1 MKNPASQGEDR
12 ALLPGQPQSSPWPPE
27 MCKSVIE
34 SSPWPMFVLDC
45 ELHTVIEANDAAVA
59 KYGFSREVILERGI
73 QEIIPPEYQKD
84 LFRMLDDGL
93 AGPIREYVSEHW
105 LSDGTRVPVE
115 IISFPLLWNGRPA
128 RFSMIRDA
136 IQGISPNA
144 ARRRE
149 PDVEP
154 ALASV
159 PAAAAHDFNNLLT
172 VILAVAEQM
181 QEGQGDPEQQASLL
195 ARIVHSAQELA
206 HRRLAQDNRL
216 QSHRLQIQLNHVLRE
231 QEEMLAAVLGK
242 EIHLEMDLDNSLWPV
257 FAEASPWREAILNLA
272 MNARDAMPNGGQ
284 FYLSTSRATFDSD
297 DKELNLPRGRYAHL
311 VVRDTGIGMS
321 AETQQQAFEPYYST
335 KSRTKNSGLGL
346 SSVQQVVKQ
355 CSGGIRLTS
364 APGEGTR
371 FDIFIP
377 AQENIQTVAPENN
390 SHGGFILLVEDN
402 DELRMLIRDFLTLR
416 GYDVLACAGAEV
428 ALGQAASL
436 HRSLDLIISDV
447 LLPGLSGEQLVEH
460 LQRQHPQARVIF
472 MSGDKN
478 VLSLNSAPD
487 STAGTA
493 AESTISLQKPFSLQ
507 QLAAAVTHLLSGTR
521 SGPA

>member
-1 MKNPASQGEDR
+1 
-12 ALLPGQPQSSPWPPE
+12 

-93 AGPIREYVSEHW
+93 AGPIREYLSEHW
-105 LSDGTRVPVE
+105 LADGTRVPVE
-115 IISFPLLWNGRPA
+115 IISFPLLWNGRPT

-159 PAAAAHDFNNLLT
+159 PGAAAHDFNNLLT

-242 EIHLEMDLDNSLWPV
+242 EIHLEMDLDTPSGRS
-257 FAEASPWREAILNLA
+257 SPK
-272 MNARDAMPNGGQ
+272 P
-284 FYLSTSRATFDSD
+284 
-297 DKELNLPRGRYAHL
+297 
-311 VVRDTGIGMS
+311 
-321 AETQQQAFEPYYST
+321 
-335 KSRTKNSGLGL
+335 
-346 SSVQQVVKQ
+346 
-355 CSGGIRLTS
+355 
-364 APGEGTR
+364 
-371 FDIFIP
+371 
-377 AQENIQTVAPENN
+377 
-390 SHGGFILLVEDN
+390 
-402 DELRMLIRDFLTLR
+402 
-416 GYDVLACAGAEV
+416 
-428 ALGQAASL
+428 
-436 HRSLDLIISDV
+436 
-447 LLPGLSGEQLVEH
+447 LPG
-460 LQRQHPQARVIF
+460 A
-472 MSGDKN
+472 
-478 VLSLNSAPD
+478 
-487 STAGTA
+487 
-493 AESTISLQKPFSLQ
+493 KPF
-507 QLAAAVTHLLSGTR
+507 
-521 SGPA
+521 

>member
-1 MKNPASQGEDR
+1 
-12 ALLPGQPQSSPWPPE
+12 
-27 MCKSVIE
+27 MCKNVIE

-45 ELHTVIEANDAAVA
+45 ELHTVVEANDAAVA
-59 KYGFSREVILERGI
+59 KYGFSHEILLARGI
-73 QEIIPPEYQKD
+73 QEVIPPEFQRD
-84 LFRMLDDGL
+84 LISMLDDGL
-93 AGPIREYVSEHW
+93 AGPIREYLSEHQ
-105 LSDGTRVPVE
+105 LADGTRVQVE
-115 IISFPLLWNGRPA
+115 ILSFPLLWNGRPS

-136 IQGISPNA
+136 ISNATQDA
-144 ARRRE
+144 ARLRE
-149 PDVEP
+149 QNAQPDG
-154 ALASV
+154 ASV

-206 HRRLAQDNRL
+206 HRRLAQDCRL

-364 APGEGTR
+364 APGKGTR

-377 AQENIQTVAPENN
+377 AQENIHVAAPE
-390 SHGGFILLVEDN
+390 SSTPGALILLVEDN
-402 DELRMLIRDFLTLR
+402 NQLRMLIRDFLSLR

-447 LLPGLSGEQLVEH
+447 ILPGLSGEQLVEH
-460 LQRQHPQARVIF
+460 LQRQHPHARVIF
-472 MSGDKN
+472 MSGDEN
-478 VLSLNSAPD
+478 VLSSASD
-487 STAGTA
+487 SPASDTTPENA
-493 AESTISLQKPFSLQ
+493 INLQKPFSLQ
-507 QLAAAVTHLLSGTR
+507 RLAAAVSHLLS
-521 SGPA
+521 SAI

>member
-1 MKNPASQGEDR
+1 MKNPTSQGEVQ
-12 ALLPGQPQSSPWPPE
+12 ALQPGQPQSSPWPSE

-45 ELHTVIEANDAAVA
+45 ELHAVIEANDAAVA

-73 QEIIPPEYQKD
+73 QEIIPHEFQND

-93 AGPIREYVSEHW
+93 AGPIREYVSEHC

-115 IISFPLLWNGRPA
+115 IISFPLLWKDRPA

-136 IQGISPNA
+136 IQGVTPNT

-159 PAAAAHDFNNLLT
+159 PGAAAHDFNNLLT

-195 ARIVHSAQELA
+195 ARIVHSAQDLA

-216 QSHRLQIQLNHVLRE
+216 QSHRLQIQLNSVLHE

-242 EIHLEMDLDNSLWPV
+242 EIHLKMDLDNSLWPV

-272 MNARDAMPNGGQ
+272 MNARDAMPNGGR
-284 FYLSTSRATFDSD
+284 FYLSTRRATFDFND
-297 DKELNLPRGRYAHL
+297 EEPGLPRGRYAHL

-321 AETQQQAFEPYYST
+321 SETQQHAFEPYYST

-346 SSVQQVVKQ
+346 SSVQQVVRQ
-355 CSGGIRLTS
+355 CSGGIRITS

-377 AQENIQTVAPENN
+377 AQENIQAAAPEI
-390 SHGGFILLVEDN
+390 SSQGSFILLVEDN
-402 DELRMLIRDFLTLR
+402 DKLRMLIRDFLTLR

-447 LLPGLSGEQLVEH
+447 LLPGLSGELLVQQLR
-460 LQRQHPQARVIF
+460 QQHPHTRVIF
-472 MSGDKN
+472 ISGDEN
-478 VLSLNSAPD
+478 VLSPYSETENA
-487 STAGTA
+487 
-493 AESTISLQKPFSLQ
+493 ISLQKPFSLQ
-507 QLAAAVTHLLSGTR
+507 QLATAVTDLLSNTR
-521 SGPA
+521 PGPA